1 MKTGDSN
8 PFFDLFFDSSRV
20 SRETLRQFSF
30 SLVDVQYIA
39 TLSSSRSLFC
49 LNLLL
54 SQVIAM
60 TAKTPKLFNKWNFD
74 TLAVGDVS
82 LGDHI
87 SKTAAYVPHSS
98 GRWQKKRFHKA
109 RIPIIERLTNGLMFK
124 GRGNGKK
131 LQAVRLVKHTLEI
144 INLLTDQNPIQV
156 VVDAVSKAGPRED
169 STRVGSGGVVR
180 RQAVDVSPMRRVNEA
195 IYLMC
200 KGARESA
207 FRNLKTFP
215 ECLADELVN
224 AAKGSSNS
232 YAIKKK
238 DEVER
243 VAKAN
248 R

>member
-1 MKTGDSN
+1 
-8 PFFDLFFDSSRV
+8 
-20 SRETLRQFSF
+20 
-30 SLVDVQYIA
+30 
-39 TLSSSRSLFC
+39 
-49 LNLLL
+49 
-54 SQVIAM
+54 M
-60 TAKTPKLFNKWNFD
+60 TAKTPKLFNKWSFN
-74 TLAVGDVS
+74 DVQSSDLS
-82 LGDHI
+82 LQDYI
-87 SKTAAYVPHSS
+87 TVTPIYVPHSS
-98 GRWQKKRFHKA
+98 GRWQKKSFHKA
-109 RIPIIERLTNGLMFK
+109 RCPIVERLANGLMFK
-124 GRGNGKK
+124 GRGNGQK
-131 LQAVRLVKHTLEI
+131 LQAVRLVKHTFDI
-144 INLLTDQNPIQV
+144 INLMTDQNPLQV
-156 VVDAVSKAGPRED
+156 IVDAVTKGGPRED

-180 RQAVDVSPMRRVNEA
+180 RQAVDVSPIRRVNEA

-232 YAIKKK
+232 FAIKKK